1 MPGLIRIQKMGPFK
15 FALLCALVLAGCGKH
30 SDSSESASA
39 GPTKTAEG
47 KGTSA
52 VIAPVNEALKTGAYD
67 DAAARLLEL
76 QASGREFTPKEAADY
91 RKAMNEAYD
100 RALEAAEKGDKRAQD
115 AIKMIRA
122 TNRH

>member
-1 MPGLIRIQKMGPFK
+1 MGRSEL
-15 FALLCALVLAGCGKH
+15 ALVCALVFGACGKH
-30 SDSSESASA
+30 ADSSDAASA
-39 GPTKTAEG
+39 GPVITTEG

-52 VIAPVNEALKTGAYD
+52 IMAPVNEALKAGAYD

-76 QASGREFTPKEAADY
+76 QSSGREFTPKEAADY
-91 RKAMNEAYD
+91 RKAMNEAYS

-122 TNRH
+122 VNHH